1 MLLEKVFSAN
11 DERQEMSSVRIME
24 RNNMNRFIIVVRV
37 TMSNVVTFSM

>member
-1 MLLEKVFSAN
+1 
-11 DERQEMSSVRIME
+11 MSSVRIME